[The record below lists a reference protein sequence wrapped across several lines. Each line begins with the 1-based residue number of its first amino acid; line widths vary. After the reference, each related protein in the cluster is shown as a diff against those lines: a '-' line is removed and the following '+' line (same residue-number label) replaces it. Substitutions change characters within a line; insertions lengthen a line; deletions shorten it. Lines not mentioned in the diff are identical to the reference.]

1 MCYKDN
7 TWLEALPL
15 ILLGIRNAYKPDI
28 KTSAAEMVYGEPLRL
43 PGEIFELHR
52 NPQNLRHPADL
63 ISRLRQHVA
72 HLQPSKSSNHTNN
85 KPFIFQD
92 LQTCT
97 HIFLRDDT
105 IRKSLQQ
112 PYQGPYE
119 VLKRDDKTV
128 TIRTQKGST
137 RVSIDRVKPAYIIAD
152 PVDQPILTKAE
163 NSYFTRS
170 GRKVHFR
177 IP

>member
-15 ILLGIRNAYKPDI
+15 ILGIRNAYKPDV

-43 PGEIFELHR
+43 PGENFELHK
-52 NPQNLRHPADL
+52 NSQNLRHPTDL
-63 ISRLRQHVA
+63 LSRLRQHVA
-72 HLQPSKSSNHTNN
+72 HLQPSKYSNHTNN

-112 PYQGPYE
+112 PYQGSYE
-119 VLKRDDKTV
+119 VLKKDDKTV
-128 TIRTQKGST
+128 NILTQKGNT
-137 RVSIDRVKPAYIIAD
+137 RVSIDRIKSAYIIAD
-152 PVDQPILTKAE
+152 PVDQTIIT
-163 NSYFTRS
+163 NYFTRS

-177 IP
+177 LS